1 MKKKISFPGYF
12 KIVLILLFVSLFIEL
27 KAQTATAPF
36 FGDGTSENPYLITS
50 LENLYW
56 ITSDK
61 SNWDKHYVQIS
72 NIDASETA
80 IWFSHSGWI
89 PIGYTSTG
97 KFTGSYNG
105 LGHTIINL
113 FINRP
118 SADEVGLFGNCS
130 GAVIENL
137 GVTNINIVGNWYV
150 GGLAGAIQNYST
162 ICNCFTSGTVSGRVN
177 VGGLI
182 GYSFSHSIVS
192 NCYSAV
198 ISSGENIGGLVGS
211 QYSSTISNCY
221 AIGNI
226 IGSYMAGGLTGG
238 NFSST
243 INNCYS
249 TGNVSGTS
257 YIGGLVGFS
266 DGTIS
271 NSFWDTT
278 TSGQSSSAGGIGK
291 TTAEMKT
298 PSIFGNAGW
307 SYYDWYIGD
316 GINSGYPYLSWQNST
331 GTPIPPKATA
341 PSAGDGTIGNP
352 YQIATLEN
360 LYWIASN
367 TSMGWYNK
375 YCIQTTDINASE
387 TANWFK
393 GKGWMPIGNSSS
405 IFIGNYNGK
414 GHLIDSLFINRPT
427 TDDVG
432 LFGAQAYTIDSLGI
446 TNANITGHDNVGVLV
461 GYKTASNSSVNNCF
475 SSGNVTGNNN
485 VGGLIG
491 NNFMTTMSNCYSFA
505 RVIGNYYVGGL
516 LGNNAGSVVNKCFSS
531 GIITGYYALGG
542 LIGYNT
548 NSTIDIC
555 YSTKSVDGR
564 TSVGG
569 LVGYNYYNSSI
580 SNCYSTGSVNSY
592 SYVGGLLGR
601 NENNCSVNNCYSTGR
616 VSGTNWVGGLAA
628 SNISSTVTNCFWDTL
643 TSGRSP
649 SEGGTGKNTLEMKT
663 SSTFT
668 NTGWDFID
676 ETGNGTEDI
685 WGIGININNGYPYL
699 SWQPSITNVYSIFE
713 NVVPDGLSTCINAF
727 DTIMVAGGE
736 TEVEFQSGSSV
747 DLIAG
752 KSIRFLPGF
761 SADYGSIM
769 LAQITT
775 DSNFCN
781 GVMGSSVM
789 DQTALKSTIEKPSP
803 EKQTVVPGIKSIKV
817 YPNPNNGQFTL
828 ELINVGNVASVCI
841 YNMLGAR
848 VYQSTAT
855 NEANHKINLS
865 GIRKG
870 IYFLK
875 VMDGKEQFTRKMVV
889 D

>member
-1 MKKKISFPGYF
+1 
-12 KIVLILLFVSLFIEL
+12 LFVSLFIEI

-36 FGDGTSENPYLITS
+36 FGDGTSENPYQITS
-50 LENLYW
+50 LENLLW
-56 ITSDK
+56 IALNTA
-61 SNWDKHYVQIS
+61 NWDKHYAQTA
-72 NIDASETA
+72 NIDASSTSWWSGGA
-80 IWFSHSGWI
+80 GWI
-89 PIGYTSTG
+89 SIGYTTTA

-105 LGHTIINL
+105 NGFSIDNL

-118 SADEVGLFGNCS
+118 SEEEIGFFGNIY
-130 GAVIENL
+130 GAVISNL
-137 GVTNINIVGNWYV
+137 GITNANITGKWYV
-150 GGLAGAIQNYST
+150 GGLAGINQ
-162 ICNCFTSGTVSGRVN
+162 
-177 VGGLI
+177 
-182 GYSFSHSIVS
+182 H
-192 NCYSAV
+192 
-198 ISSGENIGGLVGS
+198 
-211 QYSSTISNCY
+211 SSTISNCY
-221 AIGNI
+221 TSGSVSGNI
-226 IGSYMAGGLTGG
+226 WVGGLIGLNTSNSTVNNSYSSSTTSGENAGGLVG
-238 NFSST
+238 NQYASS
-243 INNCYS
+243 INNCYA
-249 TGNVSGTS
+249 TGNVNGSCYAGGLVGQNNLS
-257 YIGGLVGFS
+257 AISNCYSIGSVAGISDIGGLVGWNNS
-266 DGTIS
+266 LTIS
-271 NSFWDTT
+271 NCFWDTQ
-278 TSGQSSSAGGIGK
+278 TSGQPLSAWGTGK
-291 TTAEMKT
+291 TTAEMTT
-298 PSIFGNAGW
+298 PSTFGNAGW

-414 GHLIDSLFINRPT
+414 GHFIDSLFINRPT

-432 LFGAQAYTIDSLGI
+432 LFGAQAYTIDSIGI

-505 RVIGNYYVGGL
+505 LVIGNYYVGGL
-516 LGNNAGSVVNKCFSS
+516 LGNNAGSVINKCYSS

-548 NSTIDIC
+548 NSTINIC

-569 LVGYNYYNSSI
+569 LVGYNYYNSTI

-663 SSTFT
+663 LSTFT
-668 NTGWDFID
+668 NVGWDFIN
-676 ETGNGTEDI
+676 ETRNGTEDI

-699 SWQPSITNVYSIFE
+699 SWQPSITNVYSIFD

-761 SADYGSIM
+761 HAAEGSNTH
-769 LAQITT
+769 ASITT
-775 DSNFCN
+775 TGTFCD
-781 GVMGSSVM
+781 GASGSPIV
-789 DQTALKSTIEKPSP
+789 DQPIEKSIIDESLP
-803 EKQTVVPGIKSIKV
+803 ETQNIVPVEKSVKV

-828 ELINVGNVASVCI
+828 ELSNVESGATIGI
-841 YNMLGAR
+841 YNMLGAM
-848 VYQSTAT
+848 VYQSTT
-855 NEANHKINLS
+855 INLTSYKINLS

-870 IYFLK
+870 IYFVK
-875 VMDGKEQFTRKMVV
+875 VADGKEQFTRKMVV
-889 D
+889 N